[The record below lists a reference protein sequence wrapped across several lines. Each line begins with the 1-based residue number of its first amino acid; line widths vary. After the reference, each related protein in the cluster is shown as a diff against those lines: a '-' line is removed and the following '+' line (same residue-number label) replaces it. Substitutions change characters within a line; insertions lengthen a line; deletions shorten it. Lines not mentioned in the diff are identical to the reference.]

1 MLIIVDVL
9 PFVNTNQL
17 PWTAGETELPLTGII
32 PHCVVIVKFNI
43 TYKIQCM
50 DSGMTDYSPELILDL
65 LHPLASIN
73 FQHMKNLFNQESQKI

>member
-1 MLIIVDVL
+1 VLIIVDVL

-50 DSGMTDYSPELILDL
+50 DSGIIDLTSELFMDL
-65 LHPLASIN
+65 LHLGLNYLLQVKSKP
-73 FQHMKNLFNQESQKI
+73 Q